1 MKNNSQLLMPR
12 EKMLKFGISA
22 LTDVELLALFLRTGT
37 RGKDVLTLAKEM
49 LENFGSL
56 YGLLTSEYEQ
66 FSGVHGIGV
75 AKFAQLKGIAE
86 LARRYYNVRMREES
100 PLLSPEMTREF
111 LQSQLTGEERE
122 IFMVIFLD
130 SQHRVITHRRL
141 FSGTLN
147 HVEVH
152 PREIIREAIKI
163 NASALILAHN
173 HPSGCAE
180 PSKADKL
187 ITERI
192 IKSCQFM
199 DLRVLDHIVIKR
211 RVCFFCRTRLDLTRY
226 ARSFGI
232 FVCSGLEHIAESA
245 YTTPPLRISG
255 LAFGPGNREFT

>member
-1 MKNNSQLLMPR
+1 MKNNAQLLMPR

-122 IFMVIFLD
+122 IWHCCKVSDEAAFCLIQRPYI
-130 SQHRVITHRRL
+130 SK
-141 FSGTLN
+141 TL
-147 HVEVH
+147 
-152 PREIIREAIKI
+152 
-163 NASALILAHN
+163 
-173 HPSGCAE
+173 
-180 PSKADKL
+180 
-187 ITERI
+187 
-192 IKSCQFM
+192 
-199 DLRVLDHIVIKR
+199 
-211 RVCFFCRTRLDLTRY
+211 LTR
-226 ARSFGI
+226 
-232 FVCSGLEHIAESA
+232 
-245 YTTPPLRISG
+245 RISPRG
-255 LAFGPGNREFT
+255 SP

>member
-130 SQHRVITHRRL
+130 SQHRVITHCRL

-152 PREIIREAIKI
+152 PREI
-163 NASALILAHN
+163 SA
-173 HPSGCAE
+173 
-180 PSKADKL
+180 
-187 ITERI
+187 
-192 IKSCQFM
+192 
-199 DLRVLDHIVIKR
+199 KR
-211 RVCFFCRTRLDLTRY
+211 
-226 ARSFGI
+226 
-232 FVCSGLEHIAESA
+232 
-245 YTTPPLRISG
+245 
-255 LAFGPGNREFT
+255 